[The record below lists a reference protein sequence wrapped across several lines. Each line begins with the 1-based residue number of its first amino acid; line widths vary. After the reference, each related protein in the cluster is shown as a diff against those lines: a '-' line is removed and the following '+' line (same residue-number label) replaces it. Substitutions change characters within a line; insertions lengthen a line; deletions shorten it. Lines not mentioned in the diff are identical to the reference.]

1 MSLTNISLKIM
12 DFLDVQNITKNWE
25 TKTISISF
33 SLSEGASLALLGDS
47 GAGKTTILKM
57 IAGLIKIDEGSLFFN
72 GKDITHTPCGKRD
85 VGMVF
90 QDYALFPHFSV
101 EDNVAYGLLCN
112 GVSKRQAREEVAS
125 WLKLFELERIKKLHP
140 NEISGGEKQRVSL
153 ARSLAVG
160 NRLILFDEP
169 LSALDSKLRKR
180 LQEELKERQ
189 KSLGYTAI
197 YVTHDESEAEILA
210 DKIIYME

>member
-1 MSLTNISLKIM
+1 M
-12 DFLDVQNITKNWE
+12 DFLDVQNITKYWE

-33 SLSEGASLALLGDS
+33 SLSEGGSLALLGDS
-47 GAGKTTILKM
+47 GSGKTTILKM
-57 IAGLIKIDEGSLFFN
+57 IAGLIKIDSGILFFN

-90 QDYALFPHFSV
+90 QDYALFPHFTV
-101 EDNVAYGLLCN
+101 EDNVAYGLLCR
-112 GVSKRQAREEVAS
+112 GMSRKHAREEVS
-125 WLKLFELERIKKLHP
+125 NWLKLFELERIKKLHP
-140 NEISGGEKQRVSL
+140 DEISGGEKQRVSL

-169 LSALDSKLRKR
+169 LSALDGKLRRR
-180 LQEELKERQ
+180 LQEELKEHQ
-189 KSLGYTAI
+189 QSLGYTAI
-197 YVTHDESEAEILA
+197 YVTHDENEAEILA

>member
-1 MSLTNISLKIM
+1 M

-57 IAGLIKIDEGSLFFN
+57 IAGIIKIDEGSLFFN

>member
-1 MSLTNISLKIM
+1 M

-180 LQEELKERQ
+180 LQEQQKERQ

>member
-1 MSLTNISLKIM
+1 MSLTNRLKLM
-12 DFLDVQNITKNWE
+12 NFLDVQNITKNWQ

-33 SLSEGASLALLGDS
+33 NLSKGSSLALLGDS

-57 IAGLIKIDEGSLFFN
+57 IAGLIKIDSGLVFLD
-72 GKDITHTPCGKRD
+72 GKDITNVPCGKRD

-90 QDYALFPHFSV
+90 QDYALFPHLTV
-101 EDNVAYGLLCN
+101 EDNVAYGFLCE
-112 GVSKRQAREEVAS
+112 GMSKIQAREEVGS
-125 WLKLFELERIKKLHP
+125 WIKLFELERIKKLRPH
-140 NEISGGEKQRVSL
+140 EISGGEKQRVSL
-153 ARSLAVG
+153 ARSLAIG

-169 LSALDSKLRKR
+169 LSALDSKLRKK
-180 LQEELKERQ
+180 LQEELKGHQ

-197 YVTHDESEAEILA
+197 YVTHDEKEAEILA

>member
-1 MSLTNISLKIM
+1 M